1 MNIIDIKQW
10 SKHTHIENRERKRE
24 AHYWETPLRETKLIN
39 KKIILNIFEICMQN
53 KNQLQCSTGISTILI
68 L

>member
-53 KNQLQCSTGISTILI
+53 KNQL
-68 L
+68 